1 MKKIR
6 LTIGLQVALLVMG
19 GAMISLAALSYVLIR
34 MQSGYAFKE
43 FMERHERLTNLMA
56 NEMAPAL
63 HLGDGR
69 IIGKK
74 VKAFV
79 STSEEN
85 LILLKAYDLEANKVY
100 EIGKQ
105 ENNPNVKQILKKNF
119 KELSGGES
127 FIQEFKDSVIVYKP
141 AMLAGEEIGG
151 FIAVIW
157 SKHQLQELE
166 WELLVT
172 ALLTMLA
179 VFVIG
184 SLLTFF

>member
-1 MKKIR
+1 MKKKR
-6 LTIGLQVALLVMG
+6 LTIGIQVAVLVMG
-19 GAMISLAALSYVLIR
+19 GAIISLAALSYVLIR

-85 LILLKAYDLEANKVY
+85 LILLKAYDLEANEVY
-100 EIGKQ
+100 EIRKK
-105 ENNPNVKQILKKNF
+105 ENTPNVKQILKKN
-119 KELSGGES
+119 
-127 FIQEFKDSVIVYKP
+127 
-141 AMLAGEEIGG
+141 
-151 FIAVIW
+151 
-157 SKHQLQELE
+157 
-166 WELLVT
+166 
-172 ALLTMLA
+172 
-179 VFVIG
+179 
-184 SLLTFF
+184 

>member
-6 LTIGLQVALLVMG
+6 LTIGFQVAVLVMG

-85 LILLKAYDLEANKVY
+85 LILLKAYDLEANEVF
-100 EIGKQ
+100 EIRKK
-105 ENNPNVKQILKKNF
+105 ENTPNVKQILKKNNF
-119 KELSGGES
+119 LS
-127 FIQEFKDSVIVYKP
+127 IIR
-141 AMLAGEEIGG
+141 A
-151 FIAVIW
+151 
-157 SKHQLQELE
+157 H
-166 WELLVT
+166 
-172 ALLTMLA
+172 
-179 VFVIG
+179 
-184 SLLTFF
+184 